1 MLENLLNSIS
11 SNPAYLAVTIV
22 LMAMIAF
29 SVVKRLFKL
38 VTLGITLLVLYYA
51 YIIFTGQ
58 PLPDL
63 DNIQSQVQEQ
73 VQELQESAK
82 STVKDNVDNVLKPL
96 QDKTALLKDN
106 LK

>member
-1 MLENLLNSIS
+1 M
-11 SNPAYLAVTIV
+11 
-22 LMAMIAF
+22 
-29 SVVKRLFKL
+29 
-38 VTLGITLLVLYYA
+38 TLGITLLILYYA

-63 DNIQSQVQEQ
+63 DNIQSQVQE
-73 VQELQESAK
+73 LQESAK
-82 STVKDNVDNVLKPL
+82 STVKDNIDSVLKPL

>member
-11 SNPAYLAVTIV
+11 SNPAYLAVAIV

-38 VTLGITLLVLYYA
+38 VTLGITLLIIYYA

-63 DNIQSQVQEQ
+63 DNIQSQVQE
-73 VQELQESAK
+73 LQESAK
-82 STVKDNVDNVLKPL
+82 NTVEDNVDNVLKPL
-96 QDKTALLKDN
+96 QEKIDLLKDN

>member
-38 VTLGITLLVLYYA
+38 VTLGVTLLILYYA

-63 DNIQSQVQEQ
+63 DNIQSQVQE
-73 VQELQESAK
+73 LQESAK
-82 STVKDNVDNVLKPL
+82 NTAEDNVDNVLKPL
-96 QDKTALLKDN
+96 QEKIDLLKDN

>member
-38 VTLGITLLVLYYA
+38 VTLGITLFIIYCA
-51 YIIFTGQ
+51 YLLFTNQ
-58 PLPDL
+58 PLPDIE
-63 DNIQSQVQEQ
+63 NIKMQSQEMEKSVNSIIKDSVLEP
-73 VQELQESAK
+73 LQEKA
-82 STVKDNVDNVLKPL
+82 D
-96 QDKTALLKDN
+96 LLKDN
-106 LK
+106 LNH